1 MLRVRRVDFRLTRRS
16 LEKADRR
23 RFEHHARS
31 ADDAEMERPGRTVAH
46 NSAIEPRCGGLA
58 NGKELTIK
66 IQMIPLSQL
75 VPSADNVRKTGVNEG
90 IESLAASLRV
100 HGLFAE
106 SPSPP
111 CRNKKRLRKG
121 HLIENINAAR
131 SLRRQ
136 GLVLCFS
143 N

>member
-31 ADDAEMERPGRTVAH
+31 ADDAEMERPGRTAAH

-66 IQMIPLSQL
+66 IQMIHSRNWCRRQTM
-75 VPSADNVRKTGVNEG
+75 SAKP
-90 IESLAASLRV
+90 ASMK
-100 HGLFAE
+100 A
-106 SPSPP
+106 S
-111 CRNKKRLRKG
+111 N
-121 HLIENINAAR
+121 R
-131 SLRRQ
+131 SLPASAFTAFLQNLQVRHAETKNVCEKAICSRI
-136 GLVLCFS
+136 
-143 N
+143 

>member
-31 ADDAEMERPGRTVAH
+31 ADDAEMERPGAH
-46 NSAIEPRCGGLA
+46 SRSQFGGLA
-58 NGKELTIK
+58 NGKELTMK

-100 HGLFAE
+100 HGFFAE

-131 SLRRQ
+131 SLRR
-136 GLVLCFS
+136 
-143 N
+143 